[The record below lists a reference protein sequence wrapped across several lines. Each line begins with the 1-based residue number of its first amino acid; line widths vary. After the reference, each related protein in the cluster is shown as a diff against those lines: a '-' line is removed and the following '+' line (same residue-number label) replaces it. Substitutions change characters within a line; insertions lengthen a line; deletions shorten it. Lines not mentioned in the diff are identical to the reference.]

1 MELQS
6 YILAQKIANV
16 GYLSP
21 ASKDLFFKNIQ
32 LKAFAKNETLLK
44 EGRVCHEIYF
54 VERGYLR
61 TFYNKEGKEINL
73 QFTLPGNFVTDLKS
87 LRNESASSYNMVA
100 GAASSVWVFEKE
112 KLLKLYEQSA
122 EITALGKNLLELLL
136 IEQEAHAH
144 RFKIQ
149 TPEERYLYIEKEE
162 PQLLQTISLTQL
174 SSYLGISRESL
185 SRIRK
190 RRSL

>member
-1 MELQS
+1 MELEP
-6 YILAQKIANV
+6 YLLAQKITDLGNMS
-16 GYLSP
+16 L
-21 ASKDLFFKNIQ
+21 ASKTLFFNNIELQ
-32 LKAFAKNETLLK
+32 TFAKNEMLLR
-44 EGRVCHEIYF
+44 EGRDCHEIYF
-54 VERGYLR
+54 VECGYLR

-87 LRNESASSYNMVA
+87 LRNESASSYNITA
-100 GAASSVWVFEKE
+100 GASSSVWVFEKE
-112 KLLKLYEQSA
+112 KFLKLYEQSA
-122 EITALGKNLLELLL
+122 EITAFGKNLLELLL

-144 RFKIQ
+144 RLKIQ

-162 PQLLQTISLTQL
+162 PQLLQTVSLTQL

-190 RRSL
+190 RRAS